1 MRVAFAGTAPFADVV
16 LRGLFDSPHEP
27 VVVVT
32 NPDRPKGRR
41 GTPQPPVVKVT
52 ALERGLPVMQPERL
66 SGPEARDELLGHAPD
81 VLVACAYGQ
90 IVGRAVLDALPCL
103 VVHPSLVPRWRGAA
117 PVERALMA
125 GETELGV
132 TVLRMT
138 VGVDEGPVA
147 GTRVLHVSREVDAGE
162 AYAAL
167 APAAIEALR
176 ATLAAVEA
184 GTVDWEEQRG
194 EPTYAAKIAPED
206 RIIDWTRGA
215 QEIVDRVR
223 ALAPHIGA
231 VTELLGERTRIWRAA
246 TAPSPAETTHG
257 VASAPSPAETTH
269 GVASEVGGGSAPRGV
284 ATEPGSA
291 AASPATVPGAPFV
304 VAGGRLLLGAGDGAV
319 EVLELQRAGGRR
331 MSAAEFLRGAGRALA
346 AS

>member
-16 LRGLFDSPHEP
+16 LRGLFDTPYEP

-41 GTPQPPVVKVT
+41 GSPQPPVVKVT
-52 ALERGLPVMQPERL
+52 ALERGLPVLQPERL
-66 SGPEARDELLGHAPD
+66 GDSAALDELLSHAPD

-90 IVGRAVLDALPCL
+90 IVGRAVLEALPCL

-117 PVERALMA
+117 PVERALIA

-138 VGVDEGPVA
+138 AGVDEGAVA
-147 GTRVLHVSREVDAGE
+147 ETRAVHVSREADAGE

-167 APAAIEALR
+167 APAAIEAVQ
-176 ATLAAVEA
+176 ATLAALEA
-184 GTVDWEEQRG
+184 GTVVWEEQSG

-206 RIIDWTRGA
+206 RIVDWTRGA

-223 ALAPHIGA
+223 ALSPHIGA

-246 TAPSPAETTHG
+246 PAPWPAE
-257 VASAPSPAETTH
+257 APP
-269 GVASEVGGGSAPRGV
+269 GIAPEGEG
-284 ATEPGSA
+284 AG
-291 AASPATVPGAPFV
+291 ASPAAAIPGAPFV
-304 VAGGRLLLGAGDGAV
+304 VGGARLLFGAGDGAV

-331 MSAAEFLRGAGRALA
+331 MNAAEFLRGAGRALA
-346 AS
+346 AR

>member
-1 MRVAFAGTAPFADVV
+1 MRVAFAGTAPFADAV
-16 LRGLFDSPHEP
+16 LRGLFDTPYEP

-52 ALERGLPVMQPERL
+52 ALERGLPVLQPERL
-66 SGPEARDELLGHAPD
+66 GGPTALGELVSHGPD
-81 VLVACAYGQ
+81 VLAACAYGQ
-90 IVGRAVLDALPCL
+90 IVGRAVLEALPCL

-138 VGVDEGPVA
+138 AGVDEGPVA
-147 GTRVLHVSREVDAGE
+147 ETRVVHVSREADAGQT
-162 AYAAL
+162 YAAL
-167 APAAIEALR
+167 APAAIEALQ

-184 GTVDWEEQRG
+184 GTVVWEEQRG
-194 EPTYAAKIAPED
+194 EPTYAAKIVPEE
-206 RIIDWTRGA
+206 RVLDWTRGA

-246 TAPSPAETTHG
+246 PLPQREAGMDGRPLEPASH
-257 VASAPSPAETTH
+257 
-269 GVASEVGGGSAPRGV
+269 GSAAEVTSLGA
-284 ATEPGSA
+284 ATEPGGA
-291 AASPATVPGAPFV
+291 GAPPPDVTPGAPFV
-304 VAGGRLLLGAGDGAV
+304 VGGERLLFGAGDGAV
-319 EVLELQRAGGRR
+319 EVMELQRAGGRR
-331 MSAAEFLRGAGRALA
+331 MSAAEFLRGAGRTLA
-346 AS
+346 AR

>member
-1 MRVAFAGTAPFADVV
+1 MRVAFAGTAPFADAV
-16 LRGLFDSPHEP
+16 LRGLFDTPYEP

-52 ALERGLPVMQPERL
+52 ALERSLPVLQPERL
-66 SGPEARDELLGHAPD
+66 SGAEATDDRPGSSTAVDELLGHAPD

-90 IVGRAVLDALPCL
+90 IVGRAVLDALPCV

-138 VGVDEGPVA
+138 AGVDEGPVA
-147 GTRVLHVSREVDAGE
+147 ETRVVHVAREADAGQ

-167 APAAIEALR
+167 APVAVEALQ
-176 ATLAAVEA
+176 ATLAAMAA
-184 GTVDWEEQRG
+184 GTVVWEEQRG
-194 EPTYAAKIAPED
+194 EPTYAAKIAPEE
-206 RIIDWTRGA
+206 RVIDWTCGA

-246 TAPSPAETTHG
+246 PVERLPEATRRGPLEPAI
-257 VASAPSPAETTH
+257 
-269 GVASEVGGGSAPRGV
+269 
-284 ATEPGSA
+284 
-291 AASPATVPGAPFV
+291 PGAPLV
-304 VAGGRLLLGAGDGAV
+304 VGGDRLFFAAGDGAV

-331 MSAAEFLRGAGRALA
+331 MSTAEFLRGVGRDLA
-346 AS
+346 AR